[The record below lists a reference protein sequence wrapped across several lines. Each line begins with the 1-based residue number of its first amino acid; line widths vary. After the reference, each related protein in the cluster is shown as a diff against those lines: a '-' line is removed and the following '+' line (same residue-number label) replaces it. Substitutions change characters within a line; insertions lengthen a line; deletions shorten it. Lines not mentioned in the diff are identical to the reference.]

1 MVKKKPTDNNIN
13 TKKIEDMLK
22 ALEAAGIPWQQTTV
36 PNKQKNPPVFIP
48 TVWTV
53 PPKQPGFP
61 YSPVSED
68 WEKRME
74 DQQTVAFM
82 QECRERTADMKDDE
96 KCARCKLRF
105 RCYTEIKVEK
115 KRKTKTRKPRKLGT
129 QPVKRINTVLYSQ
142 SITPPIMDGNTDF
155 DWMKVIKDVA
165 ENTRPDTEK
174 EV

>member
-1 MVKKKPTDNNIN
+1 MTIKKKKPTDQNIN
-13 TKKIEDMLK
+13 TKKIEDMLE
-22 ALEAAGIPWQQTTV
+22 ALKAAGIPWQQTTI
-36 PNKQKNPPVFIP
+36 PNRQKNPPDFIP

-53 PPKQPGFP
+53 PPKGDK
-61 YSPVSED
+61 D
-68 WEKRME
+68 WEKEIE

-105 RCYTEIKVEK
+105 RCYTEIKIEK
-115 KRKTKTRKPRKLGT
+115 KRKTKTRKPIKLGT
-129 QPVKRINTVLYSQ
+129 QPVRRINTVLYSQ
-142 SITPPIMDGNTDF
+142 SMQEPKYEDGYVDL
-155 DWMKVIKDVA
+155 DWLKVVKDVA